1 MKALEDT
8 HFVRALLD
16 TAELNAVHTARTA
29 GCSWAQIAVALHLS
43 KQAAWEKWH
52 ELETEPAMAPTTS
65 PSHPPHDAPTPPVLP
80 R

>member
-1 MKALEDT
+1 MKALEDV

-43 KQAAWEKWH
+43 KQSAWEKWH
-52 ELETEPAMAPTTS
+52 ELEVDPPTVLASS
-65 PSHPPHDAPTPPVLP
+65 PTKPS
-80 R
+80 